1 MASRWQKIQKR
12 LTRTANNT
20 KDRVVGLFSFK
31 NDGIYN
37 NETTWLELY
46 RGEPFIRGAIDAKLN
61 AAIGDW
67 VLENV
72 NEKPSEKEEKLL
84 KQIKAD
90 LSHPKLRTNMKL
102 RTIGWK
108 YIIDSVVYIETQKTD
123 GNYYILNSENC
134 DPVWDDKDKFIIGF
148 DWGKEGKDKVPLR
161 GDEAVLG
168 SVYDFDTNLFKL
180 SPLQTLIDIGNLL
193 YHARRYNLGIFE
205 NGGMPSAVYQLPE
218 GTSPEE
224 FKRFER
230 LLSNTTAG
238 KNLITKGII
247 KIDQI
252 AGFTKDME
260 YDKLVDHAVQ
270 SIMTLLNV
278 SPLMM
283 NMGGSSS
290 PSGGESSKQEMN
302 AFATGV
308 HALQREISDLVT
320 QVIHNLYGTI
330 DEDDPQVIG
339 RPKKN
344 LVSGIRFKLRKWVDP
359 RQLSAIHKIYLDTK
373 VITPN
378 EAREDLG
385 REPREGG
392 DEVLEDGAGAMGNT
406 GGENPSGQDRES
418 DSGKPKKD
426 EESSSNESASQAA
439 EKKLHTHCKNVS
451 KCDI

>member
-1 MASRWQKIQKR
+1 
-12 LTRTANNT
+12 
-20 KDRVVGLFSFK
+20 
-31 NDGIYN
+31 
-37 NETTWLELY
+37 
-46 RGEPFIRGAIDAKLN
+46 
-61 AAIGDW
+61 
-67 VLENV
+67 
-72 NEKPSEKEEKLL
+72 
-84 KQIKAD
+84 
-90 LSHPKLRTNMKL
+90 
-102 RTIGWK
+102 
-108 YIIDSVVYIETQKTD
+108 
-123 GNYYILNSENC
+123 
-134 DPVWDDKDKFIIGF
+134 
-148 DWGKEGKDKVPLR
+148 
-161 GDEAVLG
+161 
-168 SVYDFDTNLFKL
+168 
-180 SPLQTLIDIGNLL
+180 
-193 YHARRYNLGIFE
+193 
-205 NGGMPSAVYQLPE
+205 MPSAVYQLPE

-320 QVIHNLYGTI
+320 QVIHNLYGTVDD
-330 DEDDPQVIG
+330 DEPQVVG

-344 LVSGIRFKLRKWVDP
+344 LVHGIRFKLRKWVDP

-373 VITPN
+373 VISPN

-406 GGENPSGQDRES
+406 GGESPSGQDRES

-426 EESSSNESASQAA
+426 EEGSSNESASQAA
-439 EKKLHTHCKNVS
+439 EKALHHHCKNVS
-451 KCDI
+451 ECDR